1 MIARPLAYH
10 RPPHDCFTFFTPRLP
25 NATIVDYPVRRWSF
39 VTPGHREG
47 ITLRVRLSLCTLL
60 LLCGTS
66 CAQLAGAGDDTQ
78 LTGSVARFPACDA
91 EIKAFVALTKLAK
104 QLGDD
109 WQIYEPALEALQDQI
124 LDCVDDNYPDPVP
137 I

>member
-1 MIARPLAYH
+1 L
-10 RPPHDCFTFFTPRLP
+10 
-25 NATIVDYPVRRWSF
+25 SF
-39 VTPGHREG
+39 VTAGHREG
-47 ITLRVRLSLCTLL
+47 IALRVRLSLCTLL

-66 CAQLAGAGDDTQ
+66 CAQLGGAGDDTQ
-78 LTGSVARFPACDA
+78 LASGMGRFPACDA

-109 WQIYEPALEALQDQI
+109 WQIYEPALQALQDQI
-124 LDCVDDNYPDPVP
+124 LDCVDDNYPDPLP